1 MNENITQLNLAEL
14 REEYER
20 SQWAL
25 AHALEQLGG
34 KMVVPGGL
42 PNKIYRV
49 WYSVNPTTFDTV
61 IELREHKDS
70 SHESATGN

>member
-1 MNENITQLNLAEL
+1 MMNENITQLNLAEL
-14 REEYER
+14 RQEYEI

-49 WYSVNPTTFDTV
+49 WYSVNPTTLDTV
-61 IELREHKDS
+61 IELREHK
-70 SHESATGN
+70 GLVP